1 MRAGMELPPSLG
13 PPDAAIVMM
22 KTRALNDFLGT
33 GYTLD
38 EVAEMN
44 PLLFDLL
51 GAIKRGLYPPKDKS
65 E

>member
-1 MRAGMELPPSLG
+1 MRAGMELPASLG

-33 GYTLD
+33 AYTLD

-44 PLLFDLL
+44 PLVFDLL

>member
-1 MRAGMELPPSLG
+1 MRAGFDLPPELG
-13 PPDAAIVMM
+13 PPDAAMTLM

-38 EVAEMN
+38 EISEMD
-44 PLLFDLL
+44 PMVFDLM
-51 GAIKRGLYPPKDKS
+51 GAIKRGLFPPKDKK